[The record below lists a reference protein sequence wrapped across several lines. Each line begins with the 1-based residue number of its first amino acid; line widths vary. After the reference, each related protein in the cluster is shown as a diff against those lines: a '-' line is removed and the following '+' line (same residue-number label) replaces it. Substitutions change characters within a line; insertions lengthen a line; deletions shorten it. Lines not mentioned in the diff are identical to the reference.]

1 MRLVCIPHVCL
12 LFLVVE
18 EEEEEDSGSDADGEG
33 PKLRSSAPM
42 NSNPV
47 PLGWPK
53 VCILLCITQ

>member
-1 MRLVCIPHVCL
+1 M
-12 LFLVVE
+12 VE

-53 VCILLCITQ
+53 VCIVLCVTHKLANTYQVTCAVSL

>member
-1 MRLVCIPHVCL
+1 MRHIVCL

-18 EEEEEDSGSDADGEG
+18 EEEEDSGSDGDGEG
-33 PKLRSSAPM
+33 PKLHSSAPM

-53 VCILLCITQ
+53 VCNLLCITQ

>member
-1 MRLVCIPHVCL
+1 MRLIVCL

-18 EEEEEDSGSDADGEG
+18 EEEEDSGSDGDGEG